1 MTEEADLKEAIL
13 RGAKAAREIGKSRER
28 TFEIGEGLMAL
39 RSQCL
44 IAMGRDPRI
53 NDRTILKSGE
63 YRERMGAALKTYPA
77 YTLAT
82 VFKNDST
89 RLAYMYC
96 AEYRLEIETAF
107 AEAEIANP
115 GSTLRLTNPE
125 RIKAKFKALIDPPR
139 KAKAAK
145 AATAEAEAQ
154 EADMVIKKLR
164 EDVDHLSGAYDDLF
178 ARHVDFDTTPADKLA
193 ELLFDTTANSQGRKN
208 RLAFIDLVVK
218 YAGHPGIVD
227 STANVPP
234 KPKAKR
240 QRKAKAPDSR
250 LATYEGPPA
259 EEADAIGHHP
269 EPGDD
274 EPVGGFAPGVLEQ
287 IQGEGGKAKR
297 KRKAKGFI
305 VGGKETQTV
314 STMKEAEELAASI
327 EAETGAIA
335 SIETAS

>member
-1 MTEEADLKEAIL
+1 MTEEADLKETIL

-96 AEYRLEIETAF
+96 AEYRPEIETAF

-125 RIKAKFKALIDPPR
+125 RIKAKFKALIDPPK

-145 AATAEAEAQ
+145 AAKAEAEAEDRDELQ
-154 EADMVIKKLR
+154 RTIANAQR
-164 EDVDHLSGAYDDLF
+164 EYDELF
-178 ARHVDFDTTPADKLA
+178 ARHIDFDTTPAERLA

-218 YAGHPGIVD
+218 YASHPGIVD

-234 KPKAKR
+234 KAKR
-240 QRKAKAPDSR
+240 QRKAKA
-250 LATYEGPPA
+250 TET
-259 EEADAIGHHP
+259 DAIGHHP

-287 IQGEGGKAKR
+287 IQGETKPKR
-297 KRKAKGFI
+297 KRKNKKNPDFGNEQNEPAPIYSDG
-305 VGGKETQTV
+305 
-314 STMKEAEELAASI
+314 SELTS
-327 EAETGAIA
+327 
-335 SIETAS
+335 

>member
-44 IAMGRDPRI
+44 IAMGKDPRI
-53 NDRTILKSGE
+53 NDRSILKSGE

-96 AEYRLEIETAF
+96 AEYRPEIETVF
-107 AEAEIANP
+107 AKAEIANP

-125 RIKAKFKALIDPPR
+125 RIKAKFKALIAPPR

-145 AATAEAEAQ
+145 AAKAEAEAQ
-154 EADMVIKKLR
+154 DRDELTRAIADAQR
-164 EDVDHLSGAYDDLF
+164 EYDELF
-178 ARHVDFDTTPADKLA
+178 ARHIDFDTTPADKLA
-193 ELLFDTTANSQGRKN
+193 ELLFDTTANSEGRKN

-227 STANVPP
+227 SAANVA
-234 KPKAKR
+234 PKAKR
-240 QRKAKAPDSR
+240 ERKAKADFDPNAPSSE
-250 LATYEGPPA
+250 LA
-259 EEADAIGHHP
+259 EAI
-269 EPGDD
+269 
-274 EPVGGFAPGVLEQ
+274 GGFAPGVLEE
-287 IQGEGGKAKR
+287 IQGEAKPKR
-297 KRKAKGFI
+297 KRKNKKNPDFGNEQNEPAPIYNDG
-305 VGGKETQTV
+305 
-314 STMKEAEELAASI
+314 SELTS
-327 EAETGAIA
+327 
-335 SIETAS
+335 